1 MYNFLLTIQYIA
13 IIVLMGDII
22 FLFTRKPN
30 ETQRNLLMLHVSM
43 LITVMAYTAEI
54 QCESVEAMRLAVKF
68 GYIGKPLIILSV
80 FFLVVDYCKI
90 NLPKW
95 LRFIL
100 PIIQMGMICL
110 VFTFEKHTLFYKN
123 SRYNNQGLLPYLSKE
138 HGILYN
144 SYTVL
149 LVLYGA
155 FSIGICIYQASKTS
169 NPVQRNAVLRLAGII
184 VLPYLGFAC
193 YLMNLTKGYDAT
205 ILGYVVA
212 AVVFSIMF
220 SHYDQFEVVNVA
232 TDNIMQ
238 HLGLGLIVYDNN
250 GALLHINDKAKK
262 LDIADRI
269 EELAK
274 KPDSLNIDNH
284 IYNIEKFIIKEQ
296 NIEYGSAYLITDVT
310 SDYNYKK
317 RLEEEKQHADI
328 ASEAKTQ
335 ILSSVSQDIRTPMQT
350 ILGMTYVAE
359 ANLDNKQIMTDCLN
373 KISVS
378 TNHMLDIINEVLDVN
393 KIEAGAFE
401 IIEQPFSLK
410 ALINEIEQTGRP
422 LAEAKRQMFKIN
434 TDTLVNY
441 YVNGDE
447 GKLLQI
453 LMNLLSNAIKYT
465 NEGGKL
471 DLTVEELK
479 FTGDIITYR
488 FTMQDNGIG
497 MSPEYLD
504 IIFDP
509 FTRANDEVVAKAQG
523 TGLGMAITKQFTDL
537 LGGTISV
544 ESTLGKGSIFTVEI
558 PFRIALESEVEIK

>member
-1 MYNFLLTIQYIA
+1 MYNFLLTIQYAA
-13 IIVLMGDII
+13 IIILMGDII

-54 QCESVEAMRLAVKF
+54 QCQSVEAMRLAVKF

-95 LRFIL
+95 LRIIL

-155 FSIGICIYQASKTS
+155 FSIGICVYQASKTS
-169 NPVQRNAVLRLAGII
+169 NLVQRIALLRLAGII
-184 VLPYLGFAC
+184 ILPFLGFAC
-193 YLMNLTKGYDAT
+193 YLMNLTKGYDAS
-205 ILGYVVA
+205 ILGYVIA
-212 AVVFSIMF
+212 AVVFSVMF

-238 HLGLGLIVYDNN
+238 HLDLGLIVYDNN
-250 GALLHINDKAKK
+250 GALLHINDKAKA
-262 LDIADRI
+262 LGVADRI
-269 EELAK
+269 EELSK
-274 KPDSLNIDNH
+274 KSDSLEVDNH
-284 IYNIEKFIIKEQ
+284 IYNVEKFIIKEQ

-317 RLEEEKQHADI
+317 HLEEEKQHADI

-335 ILSSVSQDIRTPMQT
+335 ILSSVSQDIKNPIQT

-359 ANLDNKQIMTDCLN
+359 SNLDNKQVMADCLN

-378 TNHMLDIINEVLDVN
+378 TNHMLDVINDVLDVN
-393 KIEAGAFE
+393 KIELGGYE
-401 IIEQPFSLK
+401 LIEHPYNLK
-410 ALINEIEQTGRP
+410 SVISDIEKMGRS
-422 LAEAKRQMFKIN
+422 LAEAKKQTFNIN
-434 TDTLVNY
+434 TETLVNY

-447 GKLLQI
+447 GKLSQI
-453 LMNLLSNAIKYT
+453 IMNLLSNAVKYT
-465 NEGGKL
+465 NEGGRI
-471 DLTVEELK
+471 DFIAEELR

-488 FTMQDNGIG
+488 FTMKDNGIG
-497 MSPEYLD
+497 MSPEYLN

-509 FTRANDEVVAKAQG
+509 FTRANDAVVAKAQG
-523 TGLGMAITKQFTDL
+523 TGLGMAITKQFIDL

-544 ESTLGKGSIFTVEI
+544 ESTLGKGSTFIVEI
-558 PFRIALESEVEIK
+558 PLKIALESEVEVK